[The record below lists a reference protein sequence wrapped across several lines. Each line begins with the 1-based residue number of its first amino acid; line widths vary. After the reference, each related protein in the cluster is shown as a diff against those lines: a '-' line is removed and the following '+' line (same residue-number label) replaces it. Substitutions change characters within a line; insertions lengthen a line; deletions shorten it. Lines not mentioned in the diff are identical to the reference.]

1 MLKENKLADKIINS
15 CECLSRTKDKGSN
28 DDIKFESACQFIKF
42 GKSTPWLGWLNN
54 LGLIGQWVTLL
65 TMEK

>member
-1 MLKENKLADKIINS
+1 MLKENNLADKIINS

-42 GKSTPWLGWLNN
+42 GKSTPWLG
-54 LGLIGQWVTLL
+54 
-65 TMEK
+65 